1 MECRIMN
8 KLVSMVLLATGLSL
22 AANVVTYTATSKV
35 SQKDADKKALEG
47 VALQIGAQ
55 VKSSFET
62 QTVEKADGSIER
74 TADSRKSV
82 STNILL
88 KGAKLQP
95 GPKTNGMFQTT
106 VTVDLDQL
114 ASKMLLD
121 LQQIK
126 SSMKTKD
133 SLIRL
138 DMLDRDYRKMESD
151 MIQLEKLAVSYNDQ
165 LENLSFVQ
173 KVPQDLRLETTL
185 GELTEFLISSMQTV
199 KIEAEIQKGTLQVSV
214 SDFAGPIANFP
225 VVLTQ
230 DKKDLASR
238 KTNAEGVAA
247 FPMKEVT
254 KHKPSGEV
262 TVHADMN
269 FKFVRQSA
277 LLNKTVCYGAQK
289 TGASFRLNC
298 SGEVAECGALQKF
311 LIDAGLSI
319 VDKPQLPELVATL
332 EFSDKPNSSRTLV
345 TSRATIKLR
354 QGNSEMVEQPQGVGR
369 DAESAHVKAISK
381 LPATRVINTF
391 ASGK

>member
-1 MECRIMN
+1 MN

>member
-1 MECRIMN
+1 MN

-106 VTVDLDQL
+106 VTVDLEQL

-121 LQQIK
+121 LQQLK

-238 KTNAEGVAA
+238 KTNADGVAV

-277 LLNKTVCYGAQK
+277 LLNKTVSYGAQK
-289 TGASFRLNC
+289 TGASYRLNC